1 MGRVGRVCAQPATDP
16 LRGSQVGCSSGGIG
30 FEWSW
35 NPPETIEN
43 RRDLARFGQDPMRSS
58 WIWQIFLQIRWFFSQ
73 IMLRIARFVVF
84 MPDLIVLVD
93 EIYEI
98 KLKSRRKAGEFA
110 RMFMLFGRVG
120 FHGFWRRGLETDPPA
135 LGFGARDPRL
145 TTGAVGSMEAG
156 RVRAG

>member
-1 MGRVGRVCAQPATDP
+1 
-16 LRGSQVGCSSGGIG
+16 
-30 FEWSW
+30 
-35 NPPETIEN
+35 
-43 RRDLARFGQDPMRSS
+43 
-58 WIWQIFLQIRWFFSQ
+58 
-73 IMLRIARFVVF
+73 MLRIARFVVF

-156 RVRAG
+156 RVRAGGRVGWTALSNFYLKGF